1 MRIKLFLIAIL
12 TSVGSSLYAQVGI
25 NTTNPR
31 TALEVAGTAQL
42 LELEVEDIP
51 AVRDD
56 QKTTF
61 LIQTSDDSIY
71 ALDASNPES
80 TALAYLM
87 VYNLSNPLGDWVL
100 NFNTLIPADSYD
112 VFAISAFYN
121 SELSSADG
129 NKWFTIPYYAAF
141 VQGGTWRLIADY
153 PGFSNR
159 YSDAGTWT
167 ITVAIYSKT
176 LSKNLGNR
184 TVNMSGN
191 GTGTATTPILD

>member
-129 NKWFTIPYYAAF
+129 NKWFTIPYY
-141 VQGGTWRLIADY
+141 
-153 PGFSNR
+153 
-159 YSDAGTWT
+159 
-167 ITVAIYSKT
+167 
-176 LSKNLGNR
+176 
-184 TVNMSGN
+184 
-191 GTGTATTPILD
+191 